1 MFITHKKGNNMKFK
15 DYLNE
20 QNKYKTKGSAEK
32 AIKRVISN
40 TVELLAPE
48 AFEIEHKNTDAG
60 MGGYNY
66 IQIIPRSTRNKDMN
80 DIENVKNALEE
91 LVKKDMDEMKFTY
104 NPKNHIMIIEPKDSV
119 NEDVTGN
126 EIDSLVD
133 NFLTGVQKVVELS
146 ITMFENEIKENP
158 TLGMNKALDYVLK
171 QYKKNK
177 SPLSDDFLVVAIK
190 TALFRSLKEQGYE
203 DETFKKNILKD
214 LKKIK

>member
-1 MFITHKKGNNMKFK
+1 MKFK